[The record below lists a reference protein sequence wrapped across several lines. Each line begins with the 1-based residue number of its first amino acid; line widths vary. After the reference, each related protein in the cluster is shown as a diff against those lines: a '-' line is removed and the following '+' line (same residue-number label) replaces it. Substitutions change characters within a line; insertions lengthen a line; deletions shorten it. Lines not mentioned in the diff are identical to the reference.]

1 MIEVAATIIE
11 YEGKLLAFQRCPSK
25 FEYVSNKFE
34 FPGGKVEENEDEKEA
49 LKRELLEEFEISS
62 KIDKYITESFY
73 EYDKNKINLRAYS
86 VKHLSGDFKLNDHDR
101 IEWITIEELAKYDFA
116 PADVPINNYL
126 IKNGL

>member
-1 MIEVAATIIE
+1 MYIRVVAAIIHKDDKILIARRKQGTHLEFKWE
-11 YEGKLLAFQRCPSK
+11 Y
-25 FEYVSNKFE
+25 
-34 FPGGKVEENEDEKEA
+34 PGGKVEENEDEKDA

-62 KIDKYITESFY
+62 EVNKYITESFH

-86 VKHLSGDFKLNDHDR
+86 VKHLSGDFKLIDHDR
-101 IEWITIEELAKYDFA
+101 IEWITIEELTKYDFA

>member
-1 MIEVAATIIE
+1 MYIRVVAAIIHKDNKILIARRKQGTHLEFKWE
-11 YEGKLLAFQRCPSK
+11 Y
-25 FEYVSNKFE
+25 
-34 FPGGKVEENEDEKEA
+34 PGGKVEENEDEKDA

-62 KIDKYITESFY
+62 EINKYITESFH

-86 VKHLSGDFKLNDHDR
+86 VKHLSGNFKLNDHDR
-101 IEWITIEELAKYDFA
+101 IEWITIEELTKYDFA

>member
-1 MIEVAATIIE
+1 MYIRVVAAIIHKDNKILIARRKQGTHLEFKWE
-11 YEGKLLAFQRCPSK
+11 Y
-25 FEYVSNKFE
+25 
-34 FPGGKVEENEDEKEA
+34 PGGKVEENEDEKDA

-62 KIDKYITESFY
+62 EINKYITESFH
-73 EYDKNKINLRAYS
+73 EYDNNKINLRAYS

-101 IEWITIEELAKYDFA
+101 IEWITIEELTKYDFA

>member
-1 MIEVAATIIE
+1 MYTRVVAAIIHKDNKILIARRKQGTHLEFKWE
-11 YEGKLLAFQRCPSK
+11 Y
-25 FEYVSNKFE
+25 
-34 FPGGKVEENEDEKEA
+34 PGGKVEENEDEKDA

-62 KIDKYITESFY
+62 EIIKYITESFH

-86 VKHLSGDFKLNDHDR
+86 AKHLSGDFKLNDHDR
-101 IEWITIEELAKYDFA
+101 IEWITIEELTKYDFA

>member
-1 MIEVAATIIE
+1 MYIRVVAAIILKDDKILIARRKQGTLLEFKWE
-11 YEGKLLAFQRCPSK
+11 Y
-25 FEYVSNKFE
+25 
-34 FPGGKVEENEDEKEA
+34 PGGKVEENEDEKDA

-62 KIDKYITESFY
+62 EINKYITESFH
-73 EYDKNKINLRAYS
+73 EYDNNKINLRAYS

-101 IEWITIEELAKYDFA
+101 IEWITIEELTKYDFA

>member
-1 MIEVAATIIE
+1 MYIRVVAAIIHKDDKILIARRKQGIHLEFKWE
-11 YEGKLLAFQRCPSK
+11 Y
-25 FEYVSNKFE
+25 
-34 FPGGKVEENEDEKEA
+34 PGGKVEENEDEKDA

-62 KIDKYITESFY
+62 EVNKYITESFH

-86 VKHLSGDFKLNDHDR
+86 VKHLSGDFKLIDHDR
-101 IEWITIEELAKYDFA
+101 IEWITIEELTKYDFA

>member
-1 MIEVAATIIE
+1 MNIRVVAAIIHKDDKILIARRKQGTHLEFKWE
-11 YEGKLLAFQRCPSK
+11 Y
-25 FEYVSNKFE
+25 
-34 FPGGKVEENEDEKEA
+34 PGGKVEENEDEKDA

-62 KIDKYITESFY
+62 EINKYITESFH

-101 IEWITIEELAKYDFA
+101 IEWIKIEELTKYDFA

>member
-1 MIEVAATIIE
+1 MYIRVVAAIIHKDDKILIARRKQGSHLEFKWE
-11 YEGKLLAFQRCPSK
+11 Y
-25 FEYVSNKFE
+25 
-34 FPGGKVEENEDEKEA
+34 PGGKVEENEDEKEA

>member
-1 MIEVAATIIE
+1 MYTRVVAAIIHKDNKILIARRKQGTHLEFKWE
-11 YEGKLLAFQRCPSK
+11 Y
-25 FEYVSNKFE
+25 
-34 FPGGKVEENEDEKEA
+34 PGGKVEENEDEKDA

-62 KIDKYITESFY
+62 EINKYITESFH

-86 VKHLSGDFKLNDHDR
+86 VKHLSGDFKLIDHDR
-101 IEWITIEELAKYDFA
+101 IEWITIEELTKYDFA

>member
-1 MIEVAATIIE
+1 MYIRVVAAIIHKDDKILIARRKQGTHLEFKWE
-11 YEGKLLAFQRCPSK
+11 Y
-25 FEYVSNKFE
+25 
-34 FPGGKVEENEDEKEA
+34 PGGKVEENEDEKDA

-62 KIDKYITESFY
+62 EINKYITESFH
-73 EYDKNKINLRAYS
+73 EYDNNKINLRAYS

-101 IEWITIEELAKYDFA
+101 IEWITIEELTKYDFA

>member
-1 MIEVAATIIE
+1 MYIRVVAAIILKDDKILIARRKQGTHLEFKWE
-11 YEGKLLAFQRCPSK
+11 Y
-25 FEYVSNKFE
+25 
-34 FPGGKVEENEDEKEA
+34 PGGKVEENEDEKDA

-62 KIDKYITESFY
+62 EINKYITESFH
-73 EYDKNKINLRAYS
+73 EYDNNKINLRAYS

-101 IEWITIEELAKYDFA
+101 IEWITIEELTKYDFA

>member
-1 MIEVAATIIE
+1 MYIRVVAAIIHKDDKILIARRKRGAHLEFKWE
-11 YEGKLLAFQRCPSK
+11 Y
-25 FEYVSNKFE
+25 
-34 FPGGKVEENEDEKEA
+34 PGGKVEENEDEKDA

-62 KIDKYITESFY
+62 EVNKYITESFH

-86 VKHLSGDFKLNDHDR
+86 VKHLSGDFKLIDHDR
-101 IEWITIEELAKYDFA
+101 IEWITIEELTKYDFA

>member
-1 MIEVAATIIE
+1 MYIRVVAAIIHKDNKILIARRKQGTHLEFKWE
-11 YEGKLLAFQRCPSK
+11 Y
-25 FEYVSNKFE
+25 
-34 FPGGKVEENEDEKEA
+34 PGGKVEENEDEKDA

-62 KIDKYITESFY
+62 EVNKYITESFH

-101 IEWITIEELAKYDFA
+101 IEWITIEELTKYDFA

>member
-1 MIEVAATIIE
+1 MNIRVVAAIIHKDDKILIARRKQGTHLEFKWE
-11 YEGKLLAFQRCPSK
+11 Y
-25 FEYVSNKFE
+25 
-34 FPGGKVEENEDEKEA
+34 PGGKFEENEDEKDA

-62 KIDKYITESFY
+62 EINKYITESFH

-101 IEWITIEELAKYDFA
+101 IEWIKIEELTKYDFA

>member
-1 MIEVAATIIE
+1 MYIRVVAAIIHKDDKILIARRKQGTHLEFKWE
-11 YEGKLLAFQRCPSK
+11 Y
-25 FEYVSNKFE
+25 
-34 FPGGKVEENEDEKEA
+34 PGGKVEENEDEKDA

-62 KIDKYITESFY
+62 EINKYITESFH

-101 IEWITIEELAKYDFA
+101 IEWITIEELTKYDFA

>member
-1 MIEVAATIIE
+1 MYIRVVAAIIHKDNKILIARRKQGTHLEFKWE
-11 YEGKLLAFQRCPSK
+11 Y
-25 FEYVSNKFE
+25 
-34 FPGGKVEENEDEKEA
+34 PGGKVEENEDEKDA

-62 KIDKYITESFY
+62 EINKYITESFH
-73 EYDKNKINLRAYS
+73 ENDKNKINLRAYS

-101 IEWITIEELAKYDFA
+101 IEWITIEELKKYDFA

>member
-1 MIEVAATIIE
+1 MYIRVVAAIIHKGDKILIARRKQGAHLEFKWE
-11 YEGKLLAFQRCPSK
+11 Y
-25 FEYVSNKFE
+25 
-34 FPGGKVEENEDEKEA
+34 PGGKVEENEDEKDA

-62 KIDKYITESFY
+62 EINKYITESFH
-73 EYDKNKINLRAYS
+73 EYDNNKINLRAYS

-101 IEWITIEELAKYDFA
+101 IEWITIEELTKYDFA

>member
-1 MIEVAATIIE
+1 MYIRVVAAIIHKDDKILIARRKQGTHLEFKWE
-11 YEGKLLAFQRCPSK
+11 Y
-25 FEYVSNKFE
+25 
-34 FPGGKVEENEDEKEA
+34 PGGKVEENEDEKDA

-62 KIDKYITESFY
+62 EINKYITESFH

-101 IEWITIEELAKYDFA
+101 IEWIKIEELTKYDFA

>member
-1 MIEVAATIIE
+1 MYIRVVAAIIHKDDKILIARRKQGTHLEFKWE
-11 YEGKLLAFQRCPSK
+11 Y
-25 FEYVSNKFE
+25 
-34 FPGGKVEENEDEKEA
+34 PGGKVEENEDEKDA

-62 KIDKYITESFY
+62 EINKYITESFH

-86 VKHLSGDFKLNDHDR
+86 VKHLSGDFKLIDHDR
-101 IEWITIEELAKYDFA
+101 IEWITIEELTKYDFA

>member
-1 MIEVAATIIE
+1 MYTRVVAAIIHKDNKILIARRKQGTHLEFKWE
-11 YEGKLLAFQRCPSK
+11 Y
-25 FEYVSNKFE
+25 
-34 FPGGKVEENEDEKEA
+34 PGGKVEENEDEKDA

-62 KIDKYITESFY
+62 EINKYITESFH

-86 VKHLSGDFKLNDHDR
+86 AKHLSGDFKLNDHDR
-101 IEWITIEELAKYDFA
+101 IEWITIEELTKYDFA